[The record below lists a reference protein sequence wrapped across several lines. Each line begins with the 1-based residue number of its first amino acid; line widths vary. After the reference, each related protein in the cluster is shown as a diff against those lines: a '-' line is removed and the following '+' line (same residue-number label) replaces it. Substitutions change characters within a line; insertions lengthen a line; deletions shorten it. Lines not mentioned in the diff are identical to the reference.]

1 VARTMLRRADD
12 MELRAIV
19 RTAEARLKGFQDTNI
34 TPTATEAG
42 QVQRRAQGIAF
53 CSGAASGPGRTMKNH
68 NPETQDRYVDIEFRE
83 DGGIRALVGRAS
95 FVESTDASGKQT
107 VAIFDWLIVSYAVRL
122 VGWAAALGNSLDY
135 RGTWGL
141 GLHASRLRGLQG
153 LSSGRQTIHAPRF
166 DSDDYRAVTTASL
179 ADLEDKSQYVTGEL
193 VGRLLFALGAPK
205 QLFQE
210 FVSF

>member
-1 VARTMLRRADD
+1 
-12 MELRAIV
+12 
-19 RTAEARLKGFQDTNI
+19 
-34 TPTATEAG
+34 
-42 QVQRRAQGIAF
+42 
-53 CSGAASGPGRTMKNH
+53 
-68 NPETQDRYVDIEFRE
+68 VDIEFRE

-153 LSSGRQTIHAPRF
+153 LSSGRQTIYAPRF

-193 VGRLLFALGAPK
+193 VGRLLFALDAPK